1 MASVKLSDLPS
12 RDRKIIRA
20 WCMYDW
26 ANSAFATSGI
36 VAIFPVYF
44 VLLFKD
50 ALGDEAIMWGFTF
63 TGSSVWSLAAASST
77 AIVALSSPILGII
90 ADRIAAK
97 KLAPEVL
104 HTDTWEED
112 FFY

>member
-36 VAIFPVYF
+36 VAFFPF
-44 VLLFKD
+44 TLFFFLKMPSETRLLC
-50 ALGDEAIMWGFTF
+50 GD
-63 TGSSVWSLAAASST
+63 SLSQ
-77 AIVALSSPILGII
+77 
-90 ADRIAAK
+90 
-97 KLAPEVL
+97 EVQSGV
-104 HTDTWEED
+104 
-112 FFY
+112 